1 MDRTADYE
9 DLTSGRSN
17 PRAKRYIP
25 HDETT
30 SLVTKIYKMKSH
42 LTKYGHDYLNT
53 YGYLPG
59 ASVMTDERREK
70 LDTDVEE
77 FIDSCQEKIK
87 ILQSEIRLSTVSQ
100 QVIEHR
106 EAVIRIVRRILN
118 DLFNYFNHL
127 KTTKIVRQM
136 EKQNYDRIEISSSN
150 LSPSKEYESMDSDA
164 FDLDNLASVT
174 NDKVASTST
183 TSISSK
189 RRDQQVSPSVSFDD
203 CRQQSL
209 LAAEHNTSIDPSEI
223 QALALENSQIH
234 DELITLD
241 DEVKLIGKKVVQIS
255 KLQEMFTEKVM
266 EQAVDLD
273 NLHETAIKSSE
284 NVREGNDLIRDAMMR
299 NASTRVFILF
309 YIITLGFSILFL
321 DWYNP

>member
-1 MDRTADYE
+1 MDRTSDFE
-9 DLTSGRSN
+9 KLTKSRAN
-17 PRAKRYIP
+17 PRTRRLIP
-25 HDETT
+25 FDETT

-59 ASVMTDERREK
+59 ACVMTDERRNK
-70 LDTDVEE
+70 LDADVEE
-77 FIDSCQEKIK
+77 FIDSCHEKIK
-87 ILQSEIRLSTVSQ
+87 ILQSEIRLNCSSQ
-100 QVIEHR
+100 QMIEHR
-106 EAVIRIVRRILN
+106 DTVIKIVRRILN
-118 DLFNYFNHL
+118 EFFAYFNHL

-136 EKQNYDRIEISSSN
+136 EKQKYDRIECESGRIS
-150 LSPSKEYESMDSDA
+150 PGKEYESMDSDA
-164 FDLDNLASVT
+164 FKLDQLNIDDSQDKSITAT
-174 NDKVASTST
+174 NE
-183 TSISSK
+183 
-189 RRDQQVSPSVSFDD
+189 RDMNTSVSFDD

-209 LAAEHNTSIDPSEI
+209 IAAEHHTSIDPGEI
-223 QALALENSQIH
+223 QALAQENSQIH

-241 DEVKLIGKKVVQIS
+241 DEVRLIGKKVVQIS

-273 NLHETAIKSSE
+273 NLHDTAIKSSE

-309 YIITLGFSILFL
+309 YIVILGFSILFL